1 MRWRQVGWGIG
12 GLAALAALGLVAA
25 PVAMRA
31 RADNPIWRGMRLARG
46 HGCFNC
52 HAAPHGV
59 ELANPGSP
67 FGSVPS
73 YAGANLMMYVEHAAE
88 VEEWIRDGYPRS
100 LRAKP
105 AEWARYRSQ
114 LLQMPA
120 FGALLAEDEI
130 AALAAYVVAAD
141 GFAVPDEGPARAGW
155 EIARNHCLG
164 CHNVGGAGGLPN
176 PASPFGYVPALWG
189 PDHRDLVRDV
199 AELREWIETGSSAR
213 VAGWPLATWF
223 WRRQRLRMPAYG
235 EHLSDGQVEAL
246 VAYVRWLGETE
257 GGTRAARGS
266 AGAAGGP

>member
-1 MRWRQVGWGIG
+1 MRWRQVVWGIG
-12 GLAALAALGLVAA
+12 GVAALAALVPASLPAV
-25 PVAMRA
+25 VRA
-31 RADNPIWRGMRLARG
+31 RADNPIWRGMRLAQR

-52 HAAPHGV
+52 HAAPHAV

-67 FGSVPS
+67 FGTVPS
-73 YAGANLMMYVEHAAE
+73 YAGGNLMMYVERAAE
-88 VEEWIRDGYPRS
+88 AQEWIRDGHTRA

-105 AEWARYRSQ
+105 EEWARYRSQ

-120 FGALLAEDEI
+120 FGALLDGEEI

-141 GFAVPDEGPARAGW
+141 GFVVPEAEPARTGW
-155 EIARNHCLG
+155 EIARSHCLG
-164 CHNVGGAGGLPN
+164 CHNVAGAGGLPN
-176 PASPFGYVPALWG
+176 PASPFGYVPGLWG
-189 PDHRDLVRDV
+189 PDHRDLVRDT

-235 EHLSDGQVEAL
+235 DHLSASQVEAL

-257 GGTRAARGS
+257 GGSRAA